1 MIFGNRR
8 REAYGFTLVELI
20 VVVAIVG
27 IILAIAVP
35 YFGIVAR
42 RSRVYSEALE
52 VYAPMLK
59 ARLEAV
65 KRGNNV
71 YVEISTNVSK
81 SSYRAAT
88 VFVDSGGTP
97 GSYDATDTLIGTYP
111 MAPSSSATLSID
123 DPNTPSPTSSPSTVE
138 YIFTPLASMSA
149 ASTAKSVYVSD
160 TKGNVMQITV
170 PSATTGKPAMTK
182 LIGSTYVAQPW
193 QWY

>member
-1 MIFGNRR
+1 MASRNHGRVAR
-8 REAYGFTLVELI
+8 GFTIVELI
-20 VVVAIVG
+20 VVVAIAG
-27 IILAIAVP
+27 MILAIAVP
-35 YFGIVAR
+35 YFGIVTR

-81 SSYRAAT
+81 ASYRTAT

-111 MAPSSSATLSID
+111 MAPSSDTTLSID
-123 DPNTPSPTSSPSTVE
+123 DPNKPSPTSLPSTVE
-138 YIFTPLASMSA
+138 YIFNPLASMSGT
-149 ASTAKSVYVSD
+149 STSKSVYVSD
-160 TKGNVMQITV
+160 AKGNIVQITV

-182 LIGSTYVAQPW
+182 LVGSTYVAPPW

>member
-1 MIFGNRR
+1 
-8 REAYGFTLVELI
+8 
-20 VVVAIVG
+20 
-27 IILAIAVP
+27 
-35 YFGIVAR
+35 VAR
-42 RSRVYSEALE
+42 RSRVYSEALQ

-81 SSYRAAT
+81 SSYRSAT

-97 GSYDATDTLIGTYP
+97 GSYDATDTLIGTFP
-111 MAPSSSATLSID
+111 MAPSADATLLID
-123 DPNTPSPTSSPSTVE
+123 DANKPSPVASSTTVE

-149 ASTAKSVYVSD
+149 ASTTKSVYVSD
-160 TKGNVMQITV
+160 VKGNIVQISV

-182 LIGSTYVAQPW
+182 LVGSTYVAPPW
-193 QWY
+193 KWY